1 MYRLTV
7 IAGPSS
13 AQPER
18 GSSFAVGNGTFGIG
32 RHSNNQIV
40 LNSGNVSKRHCVLVV
55 DNTKVAIEDQG
66 SSNGTFVNGKLAAK
80 RDLQP
85 GDRIS
90 VGEFVLELSDGGI
103 QNFPSPSTSGGQVIP
118 FPGAAPAYAGP
129 SSAPPAEDESNAP
142 MPRDLIGKVKYF
154 FDRFVLPYFFGFNE
168 RYEWRVVIGTL
179 FAAYLFLNL
188 VISLSPLME
197 EQERAIEREVSV
209 RAKTMAHDLA
219 ERNAPFLAAKAE
231 SKIDLGTFERADAVR
246 VAAIV
251 DMENRILAP
260 AARAGQYFEVGS
272 EASAAVKARK
282 LFIDGRETGITLKS
296 DPETIV
302 AIEPVKVLNPQL
314 GKNETVALAIIS
326 LDTTLAGVEGGQLW
340 IVYAHTL
347 VLSVLIGLLVFYLMY
362 RITLRPFQEMNRK
375 IDQCLRGEN
384 VEFKSSVYF
393 NEIESLW
400 DVIDSALKR
409 VPREQSG
416 SGGGAGGVSG
426 LTAHDFLGPLRT
438 MGHHSKNGIA
448 ILDEE
453 RKILFL
459 NSIFEE
465 ITGVRLDSG
474 EGESLTTVCRDQAF
488 SSVVTDLCE
497 RASPG
502 SEGVSEDFDFSGMPY
517 QIHVVSFG
525 TFGDPKCFVFTLARK
540 EE

>member
-18 GSSFAVGNGTFGIG
+18 GSSFAVGNGSFGIG

-40 LNSGNVSKRHCVLVV
+40 LHSGNVSKNHCVLVV

-66 SSNGTFVNGKLAAK
+66 SANGTFVNGKLAAK
-80 RDLQP
+80 RELRV

-90 VGEFVLELSDGGI
+90 VGEFVFELSDGGI
-103 QNFPSPSTSGGQVIP
+103 QNLPAPISGQGARILP
-118 FPGAAPAYAGP
+118 FPGSPGHAYPGAPAAP
-129 SSAPPAEDESNAP
+129 SSEDEPNAP

-168 RYEWRVVIGTL
+168 RYEWRIVIGTL
-179 FAAYLFLNL
+179 FAVYLFLNL

-209 RAKTMAHDLA
+209 RAKTMAHELA
-219 ERNAPFLAAKAE
+219 ERNAPFLAAKTE
-231 SKIDLGTFERADAVR
+231 SKIELGTFERADAVR

-251 DMENRILAP
+251 DLENRILAP
-260 AARAGQYFEVGS
+260 ASRAGQYFEVGS

-282 LFIDGRETGITLKS
+282 LFIEGRETGITLKS

-302 AIEPVKVLNPQL
+302 AIEPVKILNPQL
-314 GKNETVALAIIS
+314 GKNQTVALAIIS
-326 LDTTLAGVEGGQLW
+326 LDTTLANVEGGQLW
-340 IVYAHTL
+340 MVYAHTL

-393 NEIESLW
+393 GEIDSLW

-409 VPREQSG
+409 VPREVGASGG
-416 SGGGAGGVSG
+416 SGGGI
-426 LTAHDFLGPLRT
+426 TAHDLLGPLRT
-438 MGHHSKNGIA
+438 MGRHSSNGVCV
-448 ILDEE
+448 LDED

-465 ITGVRLDSG
+465 ITGVRLDAG
-474 EGESLTTVCRDQAF
+474 EGQALSSVCRDQAF
-488 SSVVTDLCE
+488 SAVVGDLCD

-525 TFGDPKCFVFTLARK
+525 AFADPKCFVFTLARK